1 MLEQDFMKE
10 VLKRFDKIDNKLDE
24 HSRILNE
31 HSKTLNEHSKILE
44 EHSKILNEH
53 STTINLLK
61 ETVHENTKCIVE
73 STKRISENSE
83 KIDELAEYYKAHNR
97 TLIRFETEL
106 DQKIGALFDSYIA
119 NHDEHKIFYSGIND
133 LNQQIF
139 EHGIRISA
147 LEDLHKQKLA

>member
-10 VLKRFDKIDNKLDE
+10 VFKRFDKIDNKLD
-24 HSRILNE
+24 E

-106 DQKIGALFDSYIA
+106 DQKIGALFDSYVA
-119 NHDEHKIFYSGIND
+119 NHDEHKIYYSGIND

-139 EHGIRISA
+139 EHGFRISA

>member
-24 HSRILNE
+24 HS
-31 HSKTLNEHSKILE
+31 KTLN

-106 DQKIGALFDSYIA
+106 DQKIGALFDSYVA
-119 NHDEHKIFYSGIND
+119 NHDEHKIYYSGIND

>member
-24 HSRILNE
+24 HSQILNE
-31 HSKTLNEHSKILE
+31 HSN
-44 EHSKILNEH
+44 
-53 STTINLLK
+53 TINLLK
-61 ETVHENTKCIVE
+61 DTIHENTKCIVE
-73 STKRISENSE
+73 NTKRINENTNKIIENSE

-106 DQKIGALFDSYIA
+106 NQKIGALVDSYVA
-119 NHDEHKIFYSGIND
+119 NHDEHKIFYSGLND

-139 EHGIRISA
+139 EHDLRISA
-147 LEDLHKQKLA
+147 LEELHKQKLA

>member
-31 HSKTLNEHSKILE
+31 HSKM
-44 EHSKILNEH
+44 LNEH

-61 ETVHENTKCIVE
+61 ETVHENTKCIIE
-73 STKRISENSE
+73 NTKKINENTNKIIENSE

>member
-24 HSRILNE
+24 HS
-31 HSKTLNEHSKILE
+31 KTLN

-106 DQKIGALFDSYIA
+106 DQKIGALFDSYVA